1 MGASISKKELIIE
14 AAVKVFA
21 SQGYYNS
28 RISDIV
34 KEAHTA
40 HGLFYHYYPSKEDI
54 LVTIFRN
61 AFGAVLEKMVEIDDE
76 EESAIEKLKSLI
88 IYMFKVFQQNPD
100 LYRVLTMDVP
110 RLKKFYEN
118 KNQSLYNQ
126 FFMKIAEYIQR
137 GQQDGQI
144 TGHISPLVGAHLLHG
159 GVDALIRQY
168 GYNPVFRKETDN
180 VDTLID
186 QSIRLILN
194 GFQT

>member
-61 AFGAVLEKMVEIDDE
+61 AFGAVLEKMAESIGDFSGWTAETPNFEGIRVQCSGKCEEGWFLLRLSLHDPVMPLNVESNLQGGI
-76 EESAIEKLKSLI
+76 AFIVKKLKSL
-88 IYMFKVFQQNPD
+88 MEPFKQLDNSH
-100 LYRVLTMDVP
+100 LYL
-110 RLKKFYEN
+110 
-118 KNQSLYNQ
+118 
-126 FFMKIAEYIQR
+126 
-137 GQQDGQI
+137 
-144 TGHISPLVGAHLLHG
+144 
-159 GVDALIRQY
+159 
-168 GYNPVFRKETDN
+168 
-180 VDTLID
+180 
-186 QSIRLILN
+186 
-194 GFQT
+194 

>member
-1 MGASISKKELIIE
+1 MDTSLSKKELIIE

-21 SQGYYNS
+21 SRGYYNS

-61 AFGAVLEKMVEIDDE
+61 AFKTVLDKMEQIDGKDKN
-76 EESAIEKLKSLI
+76 ALEKLKSLI
-88 IYMFKVFQQNPD
+88 IYMFKVFQGNPD

-110 RLKKFYEN
+110 RLSKFYE
-118 KNQSLYNQ
+118 KENQDLYNR
-126 FFMKIAEYIQR
+126 FFVKIADFLKQ
-137 GQQDGQI
+137 GQQEGQI
-144 TGHISPLVGAHLLHG
+144 ADYIPPIIGAHLLHG
-159 GVDALIRQY
+159 AVDAVIRQY
-168 GYNPVFRKETDN
+168 GYNPDFRKAADT

-186 QSIRLILN
+186 QTVRLLFS